1 MFNDFENTNFFPN
14 RSRKKFIHDSTT
26 ITIFFRRQAE
36 KSLGLLRIKLQKLT
50 FCKNAVH
57 SLFIIL
63 LFIINCARVNKA
75 ENTDL
80 VALKSLIYTNYLAQE
95 AAKKNLVVSNTVLS
109 DGQIETVINA
119 SNFDIVARYDFGTR
133 AQTNDT
139 IWDIGFERF
148 KISTNSG
155 ATNSL
160 GQSGA
165 CDTSSK
171 TFASVVNAS
180 TCTTFLADAPN
191 VQVNVGNNI
200 SGSQAATFGLP
211 YTGSPVMRDWYD
223 YKIGELTPTNK
234 VYIVRSSDS
243 FNYYKIQIRGYYN
256 SAGTS
261 GYITFWWKQIPF

>member
-1 MFNDFENTNFFPN
+1 MFDNRDNANFFPWI
-14 RSRKKFIHDSTT
+14 SEKKLID
-26 ITIFFRRQAE
+26 I
-36 KSLGLLRIKLQKLT
+36 
-50 FCKNAVH
+50 
-57 SLFIIL
+57 LFIIIL
-63 LFIINCARVNKA
+63 LIINCARANKA

-80 VALKSLIYTNYLAQE
+80 VALKKFIYTDYLAQE
-95 AAKKNLVVSNTVLS
+95 AARKNLVISNTVQS

-133 AQTNDT
+133 VQSNDT

-155 ATNSL
+155 ATSSI

-165 CDTSSK
+165 CATSSK
-171 TFASVVNAS
+171 TFASITNAS
-180 TCTTFLADAPN
+180 TCSTFLADTLN
-191 VQVNVGNNI
+191 VQVNVGSNV

-223 YKIGELTPTNK
+223 YKIGELTPSNK

-243 FNYYKIQIRGYYN
+243 FNYYKVQIRGYYN

>member
-1 MFNDFENTNFFPN
+1 MFDNRDNANFFPWI
-14 RSRKKFIHDSTT
+14 SEKKLID
-26 ITIFFRRQAE
+26 I
-36 KSLGLLRIKLQKLT
+36 
-50 FCKNAVH
+50 
-57 SLFIIL
+57 LFIIIL
-63 LFIINCARVNKA
+63 LIINCARANKA

-80 VALKSLIYTNYLAQE
+80 VALKKFIYTDYLAQE
-95 AAKKNLVVSNTVLS
+95 AAKRNLVISNTVQS

-133 AQTNDT
+133 VQSNDT

-155 ATNSL
+155 ATSSI

-165 CDTSSK
+165 CATSSK
-171 TFASVVNAS
+171 TFASITNAS
-180 TCTTFLADAPN
+180 TCSTFLADTLN
-191 VQVNVGNNI
+191 VQVNVGSNV

-223 YKIGELTPTNK
+223 YKIGELTPSNK

-243 FNYYKIQIRGYYN
+243 FNYYKVQIRGYYN

>member
-1 MFNDFENTNFFPN
+1 MFDNRDNANFFAQIG
-14 RSRKKFIHDSTT
+14 KK
-26 ITIFFRRQAE
+26 
-36 KSLGLLRIKLQKLT
+36 KLIDL
-50 FCKNAVH
+50 
-57 SLFIIL
+57 LFIIV
-63 LFIINCARVNKA
+63 LFIINCARANKA

-80 VALKSLIYTNYLAQE
+80 VALKKFIYTDYLAHE
-95 AAKKNLVVSNTVLS
+95 AAKRNLVISNTVQS

-133 AQTNDT
+133 VQSNDT

-155 ATNSL
+155 ATSSI
-160 GQSGA
+160 GQSAA
-165 CDTSSK
+165 CDTLSK
-171 TFASVVNAS
+171 TFASITNAS
-180 TCTTFLADAPN
+180 TCSTFLADASN
-191 VQVNVGNNI
+191 VQVNVGSNV

-223 YKIGELTPTNK
+223 YKIGELTPSGK

-243 FNYYKIQIRGYYN
+243 FNYYKVQIRGYYN

>member
-1 MFNDFENTNFFPN
+1 MFNDVETTNFFSN
-14 RSRKKFIHDSTT
+14 RSGKKLIHDATA
-26 ITIFFRRQAE
+26 ITIFFRLLAE

-50 FCKNAVH
+50 FCMNVIR
-57 SLFIIL
+57 SLFIIIY
-63 LFIINCARVNKA
+63 FIINCARANKA

-80 VALKSLIYTNYLAQE
+80 VTLKNLIYTDYLAQE
-95 AAKKNLVVSNTVLS
+95 AAKKNLVISNTVLS

-119 SNFDIVARYDFGTR
+119 SNFDTVARYDFGTR
-133 AQTNDT
+133 AQSNDT

-155 ATNSL
+155 ATNSI

-171 TFASVVNAS
+171 TFASIAS
-180 TCTTFLADAPN
+180 ASSCSTFLPDLPN

-200 SGSQAATFGLP
+200 SGNQAATFGLP
-211 YTGSPVMRDWYD
+211 YTGSPVLRDWYD

-243 FNYYKIQIRGYYN
+243 FNYYKVQIRGYYN

-261 GYITFWWKQIPF
+261 GFITFWWKQIPF